1 MKQHWSLP
9 ELAEWTRW
17 SLITRT
23 RFRPLPPLVLRVKR
37 GERGVRHLLTPLL
50 NKMIRSLDL

>member
-9 ELAEWTRW
+9 ELAECRRW

-23 RFRPLPPLVLRVKR
+23 RFCPLSPLVLRLKR